1 MSNEKLTM
9 NFIRNDGIPFTNI
22 SFSSRPDKEILD
34 YLKLSGWRYYS
45 KKGEGTTG
53 RWYPFTAEAKRGCD
67 DFIKDFTEKFFPE
80 QSSSLLAEDST
91 NSESGSSSSQ
101 DSSSGSTIEEQTSVS
116 ASHIAT
122 KEEIVNS
129 DSGDELLLKIIEKSM
144 DYELTPAAYEKI
156 ATMLKEKIINES
168 VEFARFTEVI
178 ENLQDEN
185 RSLREENE
193 RLRQNRQ
200 AQDNKESSPAESQN
214 ISTGDD
220 NDEPSYLINGES
232 YKKHEIE
239 SLIEED
245 IQNIFRDL
253 VPEPYIGGISVYGN
267 PDKDEHIKILVQ
279 YGTENYEGEWRED
292 DLFNVIADEHLQ
304 INGIPV
310 DINPIT
316 PEKSGTI
323 KEYLER
329 LERLDAEDKENSEV
343 AEETAVIPERV
354 EQEKSGGN
362 VETEPE
368 TSTVTDDTK
377 NNEEKN
383 ITEADE
389 LFTRVTSEFY
399 EKNKKTLDDY
409 EKLKEAY
416 IENNSRYIGDARLR
430 RLFQGGHSAIVTLRM
445 QELED
450 IIQQARSPEVA
461 SHAAVRYLN
470 MFGTDEFTEE
480 QQDSL
485 FLRCGLGH
493 ISHSP
498 NGSHFVSP
506 AAEDISSFIN
516 QAYLFH
522 KGEME
527 YLDDEAILDIVHK
540 GGFEFR
546 FDKEK
551 EQLDIIKTNEDER
564 TVGRVNYKPG
574 YGFVISSYGY
584 SESEVPYMIR
594 NYANQFALVSPE
606 LSEIRQKHSL
616 DDELARDFAT
626 LDSHPDVWLD
636 LLNKGADPRK
646 AIKVAAEDANLCDNL
661 RWLINHIPENKLKEY
676 FSDEEWADEV
686 YEIAKSSVTNDKE
699 SWQDISDIGIDG
711 FMQIAKLCGRGEYAE
726 EYFHEL
732 IVENGFEKYY
742 HNKYLNE
749 FLALRYEDSKW
760 SYVFYDRDFNEADG
774 GTYTTT
780 EAMNLTDFDKA
791 AENIVA
797 EHYQLGSFDPDGK
810 TQSELYERAKYEE
823 NLSYA
828 NWEPL
833 DYNRFRNFKSSSH
846 LYKDN
851 CIDILQRYRD
861 NTLTDFERGI
871 IANEER
877 SALRKPIN
885 SKEVKESIAAVES
898 VMRSSKFYVQ
908 KKNPATGYFEQK
920 GQREVS
926 VREARSLIS
935 PTDFASG
942 IDRSAY
948 HITADRYIDDDTN
961 LHFASNDAT
970 QMLPEYVIPEEDME
984 VLREYLGTYVAD
996 HIKEHFDE
1004 IFSELTGAASPA
1016 ASHEEPAEQ
1025 VEQERTPETSDNT
1038 VSSEYPEQSEQEELV
1053 LTDKELET
1061 AKSVL
1066 PYSQYITTLQ
1076 LAFGEERDFFVRTL
1090 KNIASAVENAPEIY
1104 ATDSEEQHPIILR
1117 YFHPTGTES
1126 FVTEI
1131 GEDGEAFGF
1140 QCLNGDYAFAEW
1152 GYLDIN
1158 EIKGIPMMQVDYHI
1172 PEGMTVERYLYQEH
1186 PDFFPQYAKFAE
1198 QKHEQNNDVSEQEI
1212 LVSLINDACKKDEEL
1227 RQSASVNS
1235 RDLFEAAYFDKV
1247 SEILIAEWNKGNKSD
1262 LARKLLDGN
1271 DDYKKEILGNY
1282 IDEVYDYLNN
1292 KSPLDIAKETGNNVE
1307 AIAESLKDRLS
1318 WDDIY
1323 NAAMGKGF
1331 GDPELTAKDNARG
1344 QIAEYA
1350 LSFGIDIEAAD
1361 SPEDAIDDFL
1371 ENHNEVF
1378 FNKNGN
1384 LIIDYDVNKLNSE
1397 KTQNNDK
1404 LDVYIASTET
1414 VYLSII
1420 DKLKNDGYVF
1430 KVPHSKVPSFEELKR
1445 SLFTNIAP
1453 YVVLNTDEKTFSF
1466 VTEETFEEDPDYKG
1480 KEINYLNENL
1490 EIEVL
1495 NPYSGLAA
1503 RSYYNSKGTRELC
1516 HAIKEASPNSD
1527 EYKKAIEQ
1535 IADYFV
1541 SQGVFN
1547 ENSILVPAPQHTGKA
1562 EYTLDLALVISSKT
1576 KSPVADILRCK
1587 PHDTLYEQK
1596 KNGKEPVLEFYLENA
1611 NESTIRFWKEGGDK
1625 VYLIDNVIS
1634 TGLTF
1639 NKAEN
1644 LIPGIIPAPYAVG
1657 NFAEITREDDRYLV
1671 KNLLEE
1677 NPVEK
1682 KVVNRKYEITTYD
1695 TDSQADSKE
1704 DYATLE
1710 EAIKNAKDYLSNDY
1724 HKDEYGNPYY
1734 QGVGVYNLDSH
1745 KIEFT
1750 EGYFP
1755 IHKIF
1760 VKDIVKDNFILDKLA
1775 DAGIEVVTDKAEFD
1789 RILESE
1795 TILQKMAKENKI
1807 ENLFISENDVNLDS
1821 EIDKLTINDIESQ
1834 DNFIEISKKTP
1845 YILKEC
1851 GLDDYPVNIYKQ
1863 KLARAFFLEKEK
1875 FGERRTHGHKGEFTS
1890 FEAKQVFKNISNPRY
1905 IFLSRTNIYNPDNY
1919 YLIGVYDIFD
1929 KKGEPM
1935 MLSFHFNKNRNEIEA
1950 NWVTSIYGKNKNILA
1965 DDWTKHG
1972 YLIYVNDL
1980 EIEKAPAEVVTLY
1993 MRVSKSASAIDTNIM
2008 HKSDFVNKMN
2018 LSFYK
2023 QNNNIYGFAHHDK
2036 IYLNP
2041 EIMNSEVAI
2050 HEYTHLWDNY
2060 IQRTNPELW
2069 QKGKDILT
2077 KTKFWNE
2084 VKNDPNYSDIADDE
2098 NLLMS
2103 EVHARI
2109 CGKMADEILD
2119 KILERDGNLTKNSVI
2134 NWDNE
2139 CWAYI
2144 CTEIGVGTIF
2154 TKVENE
2160 KEIFDGQEAYKLI
2173 QEFLIMP
2180 IKDLM
2185 NGTQIT
2191 KYFTKEKEIESEYK
2205 IMQELS
2211 KAFSAD
2217 EINKNLENFT
2227 ESLKFAQEMSSDTWE
2242 NFYARNTTG
2251 FDTPQT
2257 VQEFRKAYEYNKKQA
2272 EYDVNKYTGWIKAL
2286 EEAHE
2291 VNENVISRNVATN
2304 DSVSVSHEITPD
2316 ESVHEN
2322 NSFIYKG
2329 KTYIPFR
2336 SFRESSPL
2344 ARYNAELDWT
2354 IIAQNLDWKEAAVN
2368 KDNPSDK
2375 DFNVDDFY
2383 DAAGGRD
2390 KCNADIFYCVDTGRF
2405 YVPTDGGLPCVDYE
2419 NIRTD
2424 GYYGEFAN
2432 FKSNDT
2438 YVKSVDLY
2446 MRFRNIYEPQI
2457 REASFV
2463 LNDAEEKYN
2472 DSGEIRDFES
2482 LRLHYHDYVDIQMNM
2497 LTDII
2502 KNAAS
2507 PEIAIYSAKECL
2519 VSYGTSPDLVYTE
2532 RFSDNLYLRC
2542 NLGDFE
2548 RRDGQRVFVD
2558 PDEQEVIDFITTTYN
2573 SLHGI
2578 ENPALAEETKP
2589 REYSFV
2595 IKDNTEFG
2603 TGGFEPVINLTAEQ
2617 AAKKYLEL
2625 NDPDTGIAL
2634 SIPGDK
2640 IFSDE
2645 WSAEGISIAVR
2656 DNDGDINLKIFGDT
2670 FINNLREPD
2679 ERSRTYISAYK
2690 ELYHELV
2697 KAGAKVKYP
2706 DFLFDK
2712 EKELFPSE
2720 ENKTEPT
2727 AELSEESRPV
2737 IITAD
2742 NIEKLGIKVGTIVKD
2757 NEDSYWKIFEA
2768 DDFMASMYRCDK
2780 NGNKLD
2786 VAGNTG
2792 RSSFGEGLKQ
2802 LLADGVFTYTLV
2814 SPSNSVQK
2822 EAAPADFVSS
2832 HIHFTGL
2839 SKPEIKE
2846 HDRSENLTREN
2857 KKPDVYLNHSFG
2869 QFPGI
2874 NKWLYQENK
2883 NGFVILT
2890 ALDYEP
2896 GVHTVPIKV
2905 SDGSNGWKESV
2916 ALVDYTKT
2924 PWWEMTKEDFLKRNL
2939 EQYLTSET
2947 AAPEKKT
2954 NSKKDIKAIRE
2965 QCREILKKNDSE
2977 ITNEDKAILAQ
2988 YEGGG
2993 GTGESGR
3000 SADAV
3005 LNEFY
3010 TPDNLI
3016 EKVWEIADAYRPG
3029 AKRVLEPS
3037 AGTGKFANNRPDNEF
3052 TMYEIDETSA
3062 RINRILHPDANVIH
3076 GAFQS
3081 QFFDKNGIAKI
3092 KNYTMPQ
3099 YDIVIGN
3106 PPYGTY
3112 KDSWHGKGEG
3122 KEFDRYEEYFLSR
3135 GIESLN
3141 NYGLNDVL
3149 VYVVPSGF
3157 LKSQVDSAK
3166 IKIATEGILIDAYRL
3181 PEGTFPTTE
3190 VGTDIVI
3197 FMRNKDKDTSQSL
3210 RLLGNDAWFDDHPE
3224 KILGQVRTR
3233 TNRFGKEEKYVT
3245 PHDGLSV
3252 QDELDK
3258 ISVLCAESVRARN
3271 EAIIEGYIN
3280 DNLEWLVNE
3289 RQCSREET
3297 ADMLHLLYQKFY
3309 HTEAFERSKVIP
3321 LAFGDGQKQAIPE
3334 DNNLFTGSIDYSRK
3348 FKVGKQ
3354 ELIDVIGILD
3364 DTLDYHTVWDR
3375 AFAVQHGMEKKDVA
3389 RLLTWNYAGNQ
3400 WDLSESHH
3408 EFMDVAPEAE
3418 QEDLSDVPQ
3427 KLPEK
3432 TVEKSYA
3439 EIALESVKNGGAKNS
3454 VLDALLSGQVT
3465 DNDYKNE
3472 NALKLLRI
3480 SAIDDWRSGFYRYD
3494 SDLKVIV
3501 NVRTLESVLYH
3512 SHYNHNRYIIAAS
3525 DRDGF
3530 ITPFFDE
3537 NSPDFKKLTSNQKD
3551 KLRKTVEFYE
3561 EKLSRIRDTFVGYED
3576 GKFYLKD
3583 KNDRISRYTKFP
3595 FFVPETNEIAMLKT
3609 ENTLVAGLGIDYKDY
3624 KIWGTQKDIGDVVNG
3639 DYDDIKNNYT
3649 CGVYYASFESLYPS
3663 DGKYDIGRIIRENK
3677 EIEDS
3682 TAQERT
3688 SYPLNDSMPSSKV
3701 DANYKKHLAAKKNAA
3716 LALSRIS
3723 ADEWRDKAIAYYED
3737 KAARHAEKLS
3747 LHNAELRRA
3756 EDANV
3761 VLGDILSHKLTDRV
3775 SFEAGSSY
3783 VLCQAIEK
3791 GTDVLID
3798 GKKAFNIDS
3807 ASKSLVTYNNYYV
3820 TEDFVKAL
3828 YDRFGGELLVSD
3840 VKSAEQTRP
3849 VLNKLI
3855 KENLPTAPD
3864 DNLVNGITRFAL
3876 DSTRADISGT
3886 PQKASFGG
3894 HTANVTQSGIIST
3907 FYLDGGEEPLL
3918 RFNRKSNLLTLYQS
3932 SFDSGAI
3939 ESLENAFRDAYDNLH
3954 VTKYVTI
3961 GKVHYCDNDGFT
3973 VIMPEKASQ
3982 KYHPAK
3988 TEIMSSDEFTKLYG
4002 TSWNEDERIFWEVT
4016 DYENYVD
4023 ISKLTLPQ
4031 SEMLRKSE
4039 NYYEEKNGKYIHREL
4054 FASGDIY
4061 QKIAENEEY
4070 FNNGQLSEES
4080 YRRNRELL
4088 ESNVPVPYRFE
4099 EISVSVK
4106 SPFVRNLN
4114 IDGLPLPELFLQWA
4128 TGCNLEDSR
4137 NSRFEINDFTQA
4149 GISREDI
4156 PPDIYWSDITDYID
4170 GSPVKVDSAI
4180 KDEDKRK
4187 KIANEKA
4194 NSRKVAAETLFA
4206 RFLRQGLSKE
4216 GQDIFTTSYNLTFN
4230 YNKEPDY
4237 SRLPLFVYG
4246 MNRYKNGQAF
4256 TLYEQQIKGVAAL
4269 SNKGNGLLAYEV
4281 GVGKTA
4287 AGIVS
4292 TVNQIQTGRSE
4303 RPFIFVPKSVIKAW
4317 ENDIREL
4324 FPDITLNVLG
4334 NMSFKNIEP
4343 YYDGNHGLNL
4353 QPGSITLC
4361 THEALNNIS
4370 FKRDT
4375 VEDSLFDD
4383 FADLLALN
4391 DALSSTNPRERADAE
4406 KKIYDYAGCTSAVG
4420 NDNYVFFENTGCDHV
4435 TVDEAHRFKN
4445 LYKVPR
4451 PKKGEK
4457 NEFQGMGSGTPSKRA
4472 AKMFAVT
4479 QYVQRENND
4488 RNVFMLTATPFTNS
4502 PLEVYSM
4509 LSYIARKELEKQG
4522 IKDLYSFCEQYASTR
4537 LEQIETHKNE
4547 IVYASV
4553 MKEFNDV
4560 QGLQNTLKKYIDKVD
4575 AEEAFVIRPDR
4586 VVHPVYLQPTKL
4598 QQEIFE
4604 FAHKLMNYVPQDGE
4618 KRAPVLEGLNLIN
4631 KASLSPALV
4640 REDQL
4645 IDPYTHLPSG
4655 IALPPIDEL
4664 VESSPK
4670 LKTVFDT
4677 VVKNWRSHKDCG
4689 QIVYSNIGTE
4699 EFSTM
4704 AKYLNKQGVPVS
4716 AIAIINGSDVIMGG
4730 KKVPGG
4736 TDEARDTVKDA
4747 FNDIHNPCKV
4757 LIGSAAISEG
4767 MNLNGNSIALYNLTL
4782 GWNPTESV
4790 QVEGRIHRQGNAQ
4803 GRVHIVYPLLEDSC
4817 DPFLYQKHDEKS
4829 SRIDDL
4835 FSYKSGSK
4843 MSVSGIDPQE
4853 AKFALIK
4860 NPSTLAD
4867 FEIQNKVNELEKQ
4880 KLVYESQLQDYDSL
4894 VTARITFTE
4903 RLNKRTEDK
4912 AAYEANFLKS
4922 GRTPD
4927 EQQRGIERL
4936 DKSIGDCK
4944 TNLTNIGKKLVAMG
4958 IENDADAAKFS
4969 VTTSTKIDLLEKQI
4983 KELDSSEHKKEVTEK
4998 WRMKLLEDNLL
5009 KSRRADTGNLAE
5021 TISGDLVPF
5030 EVTEERVQTERWQA
5044 ACKNRERDPY
5054 KYEKAKAAWEK
5065 YLKKKAER
5073 EASSRKISVSISPE
5087 PEYTER
5093 SRSFNEAEKKPV
5105 SPAPSSPKPVPQR
5118 PEDKNVRSGGD
5129 QLSLF

>member
-1 MSNEKLTM
+1 MSNDKLTM

-34 YLKLSGWRYYS
+34 YLKQSGWRYYS

-80 QSSSLLAEDST
+80 QSSSLFAGDSA
-91 NSESGSSSSQ
+91 NPESGSSSYQ
-101 DSSSGSTIEEQTSVS
+101 DSSSDLTIEEQTSVS
-116 ASHIAT
+116 ASHIA
-122 KEEIVNS
+122 KEEILNS

-144 DYELTPAAYEKI
+144 DYELTPAAYERI

-168 VEFARFTEVI
+168 VEFARFTDVI
-178 ENLQDEN
+178 KHLQDKN

-200 AQDNKESSPAESQN
+200 AQENKQFSPAVPQD
-214 ISTGDD
+214 ISTSSID
-220 NDEPSYLINGES
+220 DEPTYLINGDS
-232 YKKHEIE
+232 YKKKEIE

-245 IQNIFRDL
+245 IQNIFHDL

-310 DINPIT
+310 DVNPIT

-329 LERLDAEDKENSEV
+329 LERLDAEDKEQAVAAPTGKTQRKENSV
-343 AEETAVIPERV
+343 VTEETAVISEPL

-377 NNEEKN
+377 NYEEKN

-450 IIQQARSPEVA
+450 IIKQARSSEVA
-461 SHAAVRYLN
+461 SYAAVRYLN
-470 MFGTDEFTEE
+470 LFGTDEFTEE
-480 QQDSL
+480 QHDSL

-498 NGSHFVSP
+498 NGSYFVSP
-506 AAEDISSFIN
+506 AADDISSFISE
-516 QAYLFH
+516 AYQFH
-522 KGEME
+522 NGREE
-527 YLDDEAILDIVHK
+527 NLSASEFPESLTILDKVHEH
-540 GGFEFR
+540 GYDFR

-606 LSEIRQKHSL
+606 LSEIRQKQNL

-626 LDSHPDVWLD
+626 LDSHPDVWLE

-646 AIKVAAEDANLCDNL
+646 AIKVAAEDTNLGDNL
-661 RWLINHIPENKLKEY
+661 RWLIDHIPENKLKEY

-711 FMQIAKLCGRGEYAE
+711 FMQIAKLCGRGEYAD

-760 SYVFYDRDFNEADG
+760 SYVFYDRDFNEADDS
-774 GTYTTT
+774 TYTSK
-780 EAMNLTDFDKA
+780 EARNLADFDKA

-810 TQSELYERAKYEE
+810 TQSELDERAGYEE
-823 NLSYA
+823 NLSYSK
-828 NWEPL
+828 WEPL
-833 DYNRFRNFKSSSH
+833 DYKRFKNFKSSSY

-861 NTLTDFERGI
+861 STLTDFERSI
-871 IANEER
+871 IADEE
-877 SALRKPIN
+877 SIVLDKPAD
-885 SKEVKESIAAVES
+885 SKEVREIISAVES
-898 VMRSSKFYVQ
+898 VMRTSKFYVQ
-908 KKNPATGYFEQK
+908 KKNPSTGYFEQK
-920 GQREVS
+920 GQREIS

-935 PTDFASG
+935 PTDFATG
-942 IDRSAY
+942 IERSTY

-970 QMLPEYVIPEEDME
+970 QILPDYVIPEEDME

-996 HIKEHFDE
+996 HITEHFEE
-1004 IFSELTGAASPA
+1004 IFSELTGTASPSA
-1016 ASHEEPAEQ
+1016 YHEEHAEQ
-1025 VEQERTPETSDNT
+1025 VEQEKTPESPEPENVLNVEERSVQFNFAALADEICQTAYSNSDLGYNYNISFEDIAELAGKDVQWVKDNLDEIGKHLEEHNDELLLDFSLSEALVEEGDGKNYLDLLFCSEGEDGNILFKQDEDGRWIRKTDEELDKELNEDFDENT
-1038 VSSEYPEQSEQEELV
+1038 DSSEYSEQSEQEELV

-1076 LAFGEERDFFVRTL
+1076 LAYGEERDFFVRTL

-1104 ATDSEEQHPIILR
+1104 ATDSEEQHPIVLR

-1172 PEGMTVERYLYQEH
+1172 PEGMSVERYLYQEH

-1212 LVSLINDACKKDEEL
+1212 LVNLINDACKKDEEL
-1227 RQSASVNS
+1227 RQSAAVNS
-1235 RDLFEAAYFDKV
+1235 RDLFETAYFDKV

-1292 KSPLDIAKETGNNVE
+1292 KSPLDIARETGNDVE
-1307 AIAESLKDRLS
+1307 AIAEALK
-1318 WDDIY
+1318 
-1323 NAAMGKGF
+1323 
-1331 GDPELTAKDNARG
+1331 E
-1344 QIAEYA
+1344 
-1350 LSFGIDIEAAD
+1350 
-1361 SPEDAIDDFL
+1361 SPD
-1371 ENHNEVF
+1371 
-1378 FNKNGN
+1378 
-1384 LIIDYDVNKLNSE
+1384 
-1397 KTQNNDK
+1397 KT
-1404 LDVYIASTET
+1404 E
-1414 VYLSII
+1414 
-1420 DKLKNDGYVF
+1420 
-1430 KVPHSKVPSFEELKR
+1430 
-1445 SLFTNIAP
+1445 
-1453 YVVLNTDEKTFSF
+1453 
-1466 VTEETFEEDPDYKG
+1466 
-1480 KEINYLNENL
+1480 
-1490 EIEVL
+1490 
-1495 NPYSGLAA
+1495 
-1503 RSYYNSKGTRELC
+1503 
-1516 HAIKEASPNSD
+1516 
-1527 EYKKAIEQ
+1527 
-1535 IADYFV
+1535 
-1541 SQGVFN
+1541 
-1547 ENSILVPAPQHTGKA
+1547 
-1562 EYTLDLALVISSKT
+1562 
-1576 KSPVADILRCK
+1576 
-1587 PHDTLYEQK
+1587 
-1596 KNGKEPVLEFYLENA
+1596 
-1611 NESTIRFWKEGGDK
+1611 
-1625 VYLIDNVIS
+1625 
-1634 TGLTF
+1634 
-1639 NKAEN
+1639 
-1644 LIPGIIPAPYAVG
+1644 
-1657 NFAEITREDDRYLV
+1657 
-1671 KNLLEE
+1671 
-1677 NPVEK
+1677 
-1682 KVVNRKYEITTYD
+1682 NRKYQVVTYD
-1695 TDSQADSKE
+1695 RDSDSDSKG
-1704 DYATLE
+1704 DYTSLE
-1710 EAIKNAKDYLSNDY
+1710 EAVKEAKEYLTNDY
-1724 HKDEYGNPYY
+1724 YKDEAGNPYY
-1734 QGVGVYNLDSH
+1734 EGVGVYNTESY

-1750 EGYFP
+1750 QGYFP
-1755 IHKIF
+1755 INKIF
-1760 VKDIVKDNFILDKLA
+1760 RKYVIKQNFILDKLSA
-1775 DAGIEVVTDKAEFD
+1775 AGIEVITDKADFD
-1789 RILESE
+1789 RILENE
-1795 TILQKMAKENKI
+1795 TILQKMTKENKV
-1807 ENLFISENDVNLDS
+1807 EDLFISENDENLDS
-1821 EIDKLTINDIESQ
+1821 EIDKLTIKDINLK
-1834 DNFIEISKKTP
+1834 DDFIEISKETP
-1845 YILKEC
+1845 FILRQC
-1851 GLDDYPVNIYKQ
+1851 GLDNHPVYMYKQ
-1863 KLARAFFLEKEK
+1863 KLARALFLEKEN
-1875 FGERRTHGHKGEFTS
+1875 FGERRTHGHKGEFTDK
-1890 FEAKQVFKNISNPRY
+1890 EVKEVFNNLGNPRY
-1905 IFLSRTNIYNPDNY
+1905 IFNSTKNNSIPNDFYI
-1919 YLIGVYDIFD
+1919 IGVYDQFD
-1929 KKGEPM
+1929 KNNNPM
-1935 MLSFHFNKNRNEIEA
+1935 MVSFHFDKNTKEVEA
-1950 NWVTSIYGKNKNILA
+1950 NWVTAVYGRNKIDIMKNWIDK
-1965 DDWTKHG
+1965 G
-1972 YLIYVNDL
+1972 YLLYINDT
-1980 EIEKAPAEVVTLY
+1980 EIKEASAEVGTLY
-1993 MRVSKSASAIDTNIM
+1993 MRVIHNTNAFNDKIIR
-2008 HKSDFVNKMN
+2008 KSDFVNN
-2018 LSFYK
+2018 LNVLFYK
-2023 QNNNIYGFAHHDK
+2023 QDNQVYGFAHNNK

-2041 EIMNSEVAI
+2041 ELMNSEVAI

-2060 IQRTNPELW
+2060 IQRMNPELW
-2069 QKGKDILT
+2069 QKGKEIFRNTSL
-2077 KTKFWNE
+2077 WNE
-2084 VKNDPNYSDIADDE
+2084 VKYDPNYADIADNDD
-2098 NLLMS
+2098 LLLS

-2109 CGKMADEILD
+2109 CGKMADEILNR
-2119 KILERDGNLTKNSVI
+2119 ILERDGELTKNSI
-2134 NWDNE
+2134 IDWDKEVFDYCKERFWLSEITGKDFVDFISLPMKDFFSGKDILSHLNE
-2139 CWAYI
+2139 LDF
-2144 CTEIGVGTIF
+2144 G
-2154 TKVENE
+2154 
-2160 KEIFDGQEAYKLI
+2160 
-2173 QEFLIMP
+2173 
-2180 IKDLM
+2180 
-2185 NGTQIT
+2185 
-2191 KYFTKEKEIESEYK
+2191 ESV
-2205 IMQELS
+2205 S
-2211 KAFSAD
+2211 
-2217 EINKNLENFT
+2217 
-2227 ESLKFAQEMSSDTWE
+2227 
-2242 NFYARNTTG
+2242 
-2251 FDTPQT
+2251 
-2257 VQEFRKAYEYNKKQA
+2257 
-2272 EYDVNKYTGWIKAL
+2272 
-2286 EEAHE
+2286 
-2291 VNENVISRNVATN
+2291 SRNVATN
-2304 DSVSVSHEITPD
+2304 SSVSGEKDFQLSDAVTDEITYG
-2316 ESVHEN
+2316 ESGLEN
-2322 NSFIYKG
+2322 NSFKYKG
-2329 KTYIPFR
+2329 KTYVPFR

-2344 ARYNAELDWT
+2344 EKYNSVLDWT

-2375 DFNVDDFY
+2375 DFKVDDFY

-2419 NIRTD
+2419 NIRMD

-2446 MRFRNIYEPQI
+2446 MRFLNIYEPQI

-2690 ELYHELV
+2690 ELYQELV

-2737 IITAD
+2737 IITSD
-2742 NIEKLGIKVGTIVKD
+2742 NIKKLGIKAGAIVKD
-2757 NEDSYWKIFEA
+2757 NEDSYWRISKA

-2814 SPSNSVQK
+2814 SPSNSV
-2822 EAAPADFVSS
+2822 
-2832 HIHFTGL
+2832 
-2839 SKPEIKE
+2839 SKPETKE
-2846 HDRSENLTREN
+2846 HDRSENLTRKN

-2977 ITNEDKAILAQ
+2977 ITDEDKAILAQ

-3076 GAFQS
+3076 SAFQS

-3092 KNYTMPQ
+3092 KDYTMPQ

-3122 KEFDRYEEYFLSR
+3122 REFDRYEEYFLSR

-3141 NYGLNDVL
+3141 IYGLNDVL

-3181 PEGTFPTTE
+3181 PEGTFPTTDI
-3190 VGTDIVI
+3190 GTDIVV
-3197 FMRNKDKDTSQSL
+3197 FMRNNDKDTSQSL
-3210 RLLGNDAWFDDHPE
+3210 RLLENDAWFEEHPE
-3224 KILGQVRTR
+3224 KILGQVKTR

-3258 ISVLCAESVRARN
+3258 ISVLCAESVRARK
-3271 EAIIEGYIN
+3271 EAIIEGYIEH
-3280 DNLEWLVNE
+3280 NLEWLVNV
-3289 RQCSREET
+3289 RQCSREDT
-3297 ADMLHLLYQKFY
+3297 ADMLHLLYHKFE
-3309 HTEAFERSKVIP
+3309 HVEAFERSKVIP
-3321 LAFGDGQKQAIPE
+3321 LAFGDAQKQAIPE
-3334 DNNLFTGSIDYSRK
+3334 NNNLFTGSIDYSRK

-3389 RLLTWNYAGNQ
+3389 RLLSWNYAGNQ

-3408 EFMDVAPEAE
+3408 KFMDIAPEAVQEESPDVSHE
-3418 QEDLSDVPQ
+3418 QL
-3427 KLPEK
+3427 EK
-3432 TVEKSYA
+3432 TVQKSYVQ
-3439 EIALESVKNGGAKNS
+3439 IALESVKNGGAKNS

-3583 KNDRISRYTKFP
+3583 RNDRISRYTEFP
-3595 FFVPETNEIAMLKT
+3595 FFVPETNEIAMLKI

-3663 DGKYDIGRIIRENK
+3663 DGKYDIGRIIEENK
-3677 EIEDS
+3677 QIEDS
-3682 TAQERT
+3682 TAKERA
-3688 SYPLNDSMPSSKV
+3688 SYPLNDSMPSSKL
-3701 DANYKKHLAAKKNAA
+3701 DANYKKHLAAKKNGA
-3716 LALSRIS
+3716 LALSGIS

-3737 KAARHAEKLS
+3737 KTARHAEKLS

-3761 VLGDILSHKLTDRV
+3761 VLGDILSHKLTDRE

-3783 VLCQAIEK
+3783 VLCQATEK

-3828 YDRFGGELLVSD
+3828 YDRFGGELSVSD

-3886 PQKASFGG
+3886 PQKASFGD
-3894 HTANVTQSGIIST
+3894 HTASVTQSGIIST

-3918 RFNRKSNLLTLYQS
+3918 RFNRKSNALILYQP

-3939 ESLENAFRDAYDNLH
+3939 ESLENAFRNAYDDKLH

-3961 GKVHYCDNDGFT
+3961 DKVHYCDNDGFT

-4080 YRRNRELL
+4080 YRRNRGFL
-4088 ESNVPVPYRFE
+4088 ERNVPVPFRFD

-4128 TGCNLEDSR
+4128 TGCNLEDTR
-4137 NSRFEINDFTQA
+4137 NTRLEINDFTQA

-4156 PPDIYWSDITDYID
+4156 PPEIYWSDITDYID
-4170 GSPVKVDSAI
+4170 GKPVKVDSAI

-4187 KIANEKA
+4187 KITNEKA

-4216 GQDIFTTSYNLTFN
+4216 GQDLFTTSYNRNFN

-4246 MNRYKNGQAF
+4246 MNRYRGGKPF
-4256 TLYEQQIKGVAAL
+4256 TLYEQQIKGIASL
-4269 SNKGNGLLAYEV
+4269 SNKGNGVLAYDV

-4287 AGIVS
+4287 AGIVA
-4292 TVNQIQTGRSE
+4292 TVNQIQTGRCS
-4303 RPFIFVPKSVIKAW
+4303 RPFIFVPKSLIGQW
-4317 ENDIREL
+4317 EYDIREL
-4324 FPDITLNVLG
+4324 FPEITLNVLG
-4334 NMSFKNIEP
+4334 NMSSKNIAP
-4343 YYDGNHGLNL
+4343 YYDGNHGLYL
-4353 QPGSITLC
+4353 EPGSITLC

-4375 VEDSLFDD
+4375 VEDYLFDD
-4383 FADLLALN
+4383 FADLLSLN
-4391 DALSSTNPRERADAE
+4391 DALDSTNPRERADAE
-4406 KKIYDYAGCTSAVG
+4406 KKIFDYAGCSSAVG
-4420 NDNYVFFENTGCDHV
+4420 NENYVFFENTGCDHIS
-4435 TVDEAHRFKN
+4435 VDEGHRFKN

-4457 NEFQGMGSGTPSKRA
+4457 NEFQGMGSGTSSKRA
-4472 AKMFAVT
+4472 TKMFAIS
-4479 QYVQRENND
+4479 QYVQRENGD
-4488 RNVFMLTATPFTNS
+4488 RNVFMLTATPFNNS
-4502 PLEVYSM
+4502 ALEVYSI
-4509 LSYIARKELEKQG
+4509 LSYTARKELQKVG

-4537 LEQIETHKNE
+4537 LEQVVTHKNE

-4560 QGLQNTLKKYIDKVD
+4560 HSLQNILKKYIDKVD
-4575 AEEAFVIRPDR
+4575 AEEALVIRPDR

-4604 FAHKLMNYVPQDGE
+4604 FAHNLMNYVPQDGE

-4670 LKTVFDT
+4670 LKTVFGT

-4699 EFSTM
+4699 EFSVM
-4704 AKYLNKQGVPVS
+4704 AKYLNKQGIPMS

-4782 GWNPTESV
+4782 GWNPSESV

-4803 GRVHIVYPLLEDSC
+4803 GKVHIVYPLLEDSC

-4958 IENDADAAKFS
+4958 IENDADASKFS
-4969 VTTSTKIDLLEKQI
+4969 VTTNHKIDSLKEKI
-4983 KELDSSEHKKEVTEK
+4983 DSLNSPEHKKEVTEK
-4998 WRMKLLEDNLL
+4998 YKLKLLEDNLR

-5021 TISGDLVPF
+5021 SISGDLVPF
-5030 EVTEERVQTERWQA
+5030 EVTEERVQKERWRI
-5044 ACKNRERDPY
+5044 ACENKERDPV

-5065 YLKKKAER
+5065 YLKKKAEN
-5073 EASSRKISVSISPE
+5073 EASFGNASTGIPGE
-5087 PEYTER
+5087 PENDY
-5093 SRSFNEAEKKPV
+5093 SLNKSEKHATAAVPT
-5105 SPAPSSPKPVPQR
+5105 SSKLIPPPR
-5118 PEDKNVRSGGD
+5118 PEQKKVLSGGE

>member
-22 SFSSRPDKEILD
+22 SFSNRPDKEILD
-34 YLKLSGWRYYS
+34 YLKQNGWRYYS

-80 QSSSLLAEDST
+80 QSSSLLAEDSA
-91 NSESGSSSSQ
+91 NPESGSSSSQ
-101 DSSSGSTIEEQTSVS
+101 DSTSGTNGGEQISQPVSSDKTFHQEILTGDS
-116 ASHIAT
+116 A
-122 KEEIVNS
+122 
-129 DSGDELLLKIIEKSM
+129 DDLLLKIIEKSM
-144 DYELTPAAYEKI
+144 DYELTPAAYERI
-156 ATMLKEKIINES
+156 ANMLKDKIINES
-168 VEFARFTEVI
+168 VEFARFTDVI
-178 ENLQDEN
+178 SQLQEDN

-193 RLRQNRQ
+193 RLRQNLQ
-200 AQDNKESSPAESQN
+200 SQENKQFSPAVPQD
-214 ISTGDD
+214 ISTSSID
-220 NDEPSYLINGES
+220 DEPTYLINGES

-245 IQNIFRDL
+245 IQNIFHDL

-310 DINPIT
+310 DVNPIT

-323 KEYLER
+323 KEYLGR
-329 LERLDAEDKENSEV
+329 LERLGSQHEEQAVSAPAGKTQLKENSEV
-343 AEETAVIPERV
+343 AEETAVIPEHV

-377 NNEEKN
+377 TNEEKN
-383 ITEADE
+383 IAEADE
-389 LFTRVTSEFY
+389 LFTSVTTEFH

-430 RLFQGGHSAIVTLRM
+430 RLFEGGHSAIVTLRM
-445 QELED
+445 QELES
-450 IIQQARSPEVA
+450 IIKQARTPEIA
-461 SHAAVRYLN
+461 KLAAVHYLYQ
-470 MFGTDEFTEE
+470 FGTDEFVED
-480 QQDSL
+480 QRDCV

-493 ISHSP
+493 INHSP

-506 AAEDISSFIN
+506 AADDISSFIN

-606 LSEIRQKHSL
+606 LSEIRQKQNL

-626 LDSHPDVWLD
+626 LDSRPDVWLE

-646 AIKVAAEDANLCDNL
+646 AIKVAAADANLGDNL
-661 RWLINHIPENKLKEY
+661 RWLIDHIPEDKLKEY

-686 YEIAKSSVTNDKE
+686 YETAKSSVTNDKE
-699 SWQDISDIGIDG
+699 SWQEISDIGIDV
-711 FMQIAKLCGRGEYAE
+711 FMQIAELCGRGEYAE

-732 IVENGFEKYY
+732 IVESGFEKYY

-749 FLALRYEDSKW
+749 FLALRYEDSSW

-774 GTYTTT
+774 GTYTSN
-780 EAMNLTDFDKA
+780 EARNLTDFDKA
-791 AENIVA
+791 AENIIA

-810 TQSELYERAKYEE
+810 TQSELDERAGYEE

-833 DYNRFRNFKSSSH
+833 DYKRFSNFKSSSF

-851 CIDILQRYRD
+851 CIDILQKYRD
-861 NTLTDFERGI
+861 NTLTDSERKI
-871 IANEER
+871 IAAEE
-877 SALRKPIN
+877 SIVFDKPAD
-885 SKEVKESIAAVES
+885 SKEVRESIAAIES

-908 KKNPATGYFEQK
+908 KKNPATGNFERK

-935 PTDFASG
+935 PTDFATG
-942 IDRSAY
+942 IERSAY
-948 HITADRYIDDDTN
+948 HITADRDIDDDTN

-970 QMLPEYVIPEEDME
+970 QMLPDYVISEEDME
-984 VLREYLGTYVAD
+984 VLREYLGTHVAD
-996 HIKEHFDE
+996 HITEHFDE
-1004 IFSELTGAASPA
+1004 IFSEHTGAASPSS
-1016 ASHEEPAEQ
+1016 SHEEPAEK
-1025 VEQERTPETSDNT
+1025 VEQEKTPETSDNT
-1038 VSSEYPEQSEQEELV
+1038 VQFDFVALADEICQTAYSNSDLGYNYNISFDDIAELAGKDVQWVKDNLDEIGKHLEEHNDELLLDFSLSDALIMQADGKDYLDLTFCSVGENGNILFKQDDNGRWIRKTEDELDKERDEINDSSEQEELV

-1061 AKSVL
+1061 AKSFI
-1066 PYSQYITTLQ
+1066 PNSQYITTLQ
-1076 LAFGEERDFFVRTL
+1076 LAEREERDFFVRTL
-1090 KNIASAVENAPEIY
+1090 KNIASAVENAPKIR
-1104 ATDSEEQHPIILR
+1104 ATDGMEQHPIVLR

-1131 GEDGEAFGF
+1131 GNDGEAFGF
-1140 QCLNGDYAFAEW
+1140 QCLNGDYAMAEW

-1158 EIKGIPMMQVDYHI
+1158 EIKRIPMMQVDYHI
-1172 PEGMTVERYLYQEH
+1172 PEGMTVERYLYQER

-1212 LVSLINDACKKDEEL
+1212 LVNLINDACKKDEEL

-1247 SEILIAEWNKGNKSD
+1247 SEILIAEWDKGNKSD

-1292 KSPLDIAKETGNNVE
+1292 KSPLDIAKETGNDVE
-1307 AIAESLKDRLS
+1307 AIAEALK
-1318 WDDIY
+1318 
-1323 NAAMGKGF
+1323 
-1331 GDPELTAKDNARG
+1331 E
-1344 QIAEYA
+1344 
-1350 LSFGIDIEAAD
+1350 
-1361 SPEDAIDDFL
+1361 SPD
-1371 ENHNEVF
+1371 
-1378 FNKNGN
+1378 
-1384 LIIDYDVNKLNSE
+1384 
-1397 KTQNNDK
+1397 KT
-1404 LDVYIASTET
+1404 E
-1414 VYLSII
+1414 
-1420 DKLKNDGYVF
+1420 
-1430 KVPHSKVPSFEELKR
+1430 
-1445 SLFTNIAP
+1445 
-1453 YVVLNTDEKTFSF
+1453 
-1466 VTEETFEEDPDYKG
+1466 
-1480 KEINYLNENL
+1480 
-1490 EIEVL
+1490 
-1495 NPYSGLAA
+1495 
-1503 RSYYNSKGTRELC
+1503 
-1516 HAIKEASPNSD
+1516 
-1527 EYKKAIEQ
+1527 
-1535 IADYFV
+1535 
-1541 SQGVFN
+1541 
-1547 ENSILVPAPQHTGKA
+1547 
-1562 EYTLDLALVISSKT
+1562 
-1576 KSPVADILRCK
+1576 
-1587 PHDTLYEQK
+1587 
-1596 KNGKEPVLEFYLENA
+1596 
-1611 NESTIRFWKEGGDK
+1611 
-1625 VYLIDNVIS
+1625 
-1634 TGLTF
+1634 
-1639 NKAEN
+1639 
-1644 LIPGIIPAPYAVG
+1644 
-1657 NFAEITREDDRYLV
+1657 
-1671 KNLLEE
+1671 
-1677 NPVEK
+1677 
-1682 KVVNRKYEITTYD
+1682 NRKYQVVTYD
-1695 TDSQADSKE
+1695 RDSGSDSKG
-1704 DYATLE
+1704 DYTSLE
-1710 EAIKNAKDYLSNDY
+1710 EAVKEAKNYLTNDY
-1724 HKDEYGNPYY
+1724 YKDEDGKPYY
-1734 QGVGVYNLDSH
+1734 EGVGVYNADSL

-1755 IHKIF
+1755 INKIF
-1760 VKDIVKDNFILDKLA
+1760 EKYVIKQNFILDKLA

-1789 RILESE
+1789 RILENE
-1795 TILQKMAKENKI
+1795 TILQKMTKENKV
-1807 ENLFISENDVNLDS
+1807 EDLFISENDENLDS
-1821 EIDKLTINDIESQ
+1821 EIDKLTIKDINVK
-1834 DNFIEISKKTP
+1834 DDFIEISKETP
-1845 YILKEC
+1845 FILRQC
-1851 GLDDYPVNIYKQ
+1851 GLDNHPVYMYKQ
-1863 KLARAFFLEKEK
+1863 KLARALFLEKEN
-1875 FGERRTHGHKGEFTS
+1875 FGERRTHGHKGEFTDK
-1890 FEAKQVFKNISNPRY
+1890 EVKEVFNNLGNPRY
-1905 IFLSRTNIYNPDNY
+1905 IFNSTKNNSIPNDF
-1919 YLIGVYDIFD
+1919 YLLGVYDQFD
-1929 KKGEPM
+1929 KNNNPM
-1935 MLSFHFNKNRNEIEA
+1935 MVSFHFDKNTKEVEA
-1950 NWVTSIYGKNKNILA
+1950 NWVTAVYGRNKIDIMKNWIDK
-1965 DDWTKHG
+1965 G
-1972 YLIYVNDL
+1972 YLLYINDT
-1980 EIEKAPAEVVTLY
+1980 EIKEASAEVGTLY
-1993 MRVSKSASAIDTNIM
+1993 MRVIHNTNAFNDKIIR
-2008 HKSDFVNKMN
+2008 KSDFVNN
-2018 LSFYK
+2018 LNVLFYK
-2023 QNNNIYGFAHHDK
+2023 QDNQVYGFAHNNK

-2041 EIMNSEVAI
+2041 EIMNSEVAL

-2060 IQRTNPELW
+2060 IQRMNPELW
-2069 QKGKDILT
+2069 QKGKEIFRNTSL
-2077 KTKFWNE
+2077 WNE
-2084 VKNDPNYSDIADDE
+2084 VKYDPNYADIAYNDD
-2098 NLLMS
+2098 LLLS
-2103 EVHARI
+2103 EVHAKI
-2109 CGKMADEILD
+2109 CGKMADEILNR
-2119 KILERDGNLTKNSVI
+2119 ILERDGELTKNSI
-2134 NWDNE
+2134 IDWDKE
-2139 CWAYI
+2139 VFDYCKERFWLS
-2144 CTEIGVGTIF
+2144 
-2154 TKVENE
+2154 E
-2160 KEIFDGQEAYKLI
+2160 KTGKDFVDFISLP
-2173 QEFLIMP
+2173 M
-2180 IKDLM
+2180 KDLFSGKDILSHL
-2185 NGTQIT
+2185 NELDFG
-2191 KYFTKEKEIESEYK
+2191 ESV
-2205 IMQELS
+2205 S
-2211 KAFSAD
+2211 
-2217 EINKNLENFT
+2217 
-2227 ESLKFAQEMSSDTWE
+2227 
-2242 NFYARNTTG
+2242 
-2251 FDTPQT
+2251 
-2257 VQEFRKAYEYNKKQA
+2257 
-2272 EYDVNKYTGWIKAL
+2272 
-2286 EEAHE
+2286 
-2291 VNENVISRNVATN
+2291 SRNVATN
-2304 DSVSVSHEITPD
+2304 SSVSGEKDFQLSDAVTDEIIYG
-2316 ESVHEN
+2316 ESGLEN
-2322 NSFIYKG
+2322 NSFKYKG
-2329 KTYIPFR
+2329 KTYVPFR

-2344 ARYNAELDWT
+2344 AKYNSVSDWT

-2375 DFNVDDFY
+2375 GFKVDDFY
-2383 DAAGGRD
+2383 AAAGGRD
-2390 KCNADIFYCVDTGRF
+2390 KCRADIFYCVDTGKF
-2405 YVPTDGGLPCVDYE
+2405 YLPTDGGLPCVDYE
-2419 NIRTD
+2419 NIRTN

-2432 FKSNDT
+2432 FKMYDT
-2438 YVKSVDLY
+2438 YVKSVELY
-2446 MRFRNIYEPQI
+2446 MRFQNVYEPQI
-2457 REASFV
+2457 REASYV
-2463 LNDAEEKYN
+2463 LNYVEDKYN
-2472 DSGEIRDFES
+2472 ESGEIRDFES
-2482 LRLHYHDYVDIQMNM
+2482 MRLQYRDYVDIQMHR

-2502 KNAAS
+2502 KNASS
-2507 PEIAIYSAKECL
+2507 PEIATYAAKECL
-2519 VSYGTSPDLVYTE
+2519 YSYGTSPDLFFTE

-2542 NLGDFE
+2542 HLGDFE
-2548 RRDGQRVFVD
+2548 HRDGQRVFVD
-2558 PDEQEVIDFITTTYN
+2558 PDEQEIIDFITTTYN

-2578 ENPALAEETKP
+2578 ENPAHTEETEP
-2589 REYSFV
+2589 LEYSFA
-2595 IKDNTEFG
+2595 IKDDTEFG
-2603 TGGFEPVINLTAEQ
+2603 TGGFKPVINLTAEE

-2634 SIPGDK
+2634 IIPGDF

-2645 WSAEGISIAVR
+2645 WAADGISIAVI
-2656 DNDGDINLKIFGDT
+2656 DNDGDINFQIFGDT
-2670 FINNLREPD
+2670 FINGLKKPD
-2679 ERSRTYISAYK
+2679 ERAKTYIAAYK
-2690 ELYHELV
+2690 ELYQELIN
-2697 KAGAKVKYP
+2697 AGAKVKYP
-2706 DFLFDK
+2706 RFLFDK
-2712 EKELFPSE
+2712 EKELFPI
-2720 ENKTEPT
+2720 EPT

-2757 NEDSYWKIFEA
+2757 NEDSYWRIAKV

-2780 NGNKLD
+2780 DGNKLD
-2786 VAGNTG
+2786 VTGNTG

-2814 SPSNSVQK
+2814 SPSNTVQK
-2822 EAAPADFVSS
+2822 EAAPDFVSS

-2839 SKPEIKE
+2839 SKPETKE
-2846 HDRSENLTREN
+2846 HDGSENLTREN
-2857 KKPDVYLNHSFG
+2857 KKPDVYLNHSFL

-2905 SDGSNGWKESV
+2905 SDGSNGWKESEAV
-2916 ALVDYTKT
+2916 VDYTKT
-2924 PWWEMTKEDFLKRNL
+2924 PRWGMSKEDFLERNL

-2965 QCREILKKNDSE
+2965 QCREILKKKDSE
-2977 ITNEDKAILAQ
+2977 ITDEDKAILAQ

-2993 GTGESGR
+2993 GTGESDR

-3010 TPDNLI
+3010 TPDKLI

-3092 KNYTMPQ
+3092 KDYTMPQ

-3122 KEFDRYEEYFLSR
+3122 KEFNRYEEYFLSR

-3141 NYGLNDVL
+3141 IYGLNDVL

-3166 IKIATEGILIDAYRL
+3166 IKIASEGILIDAYRL

-3190 VGTDIVI
+3190 VGTDIVV

-3210 RLLGNDAWFDDHPE
+3210 RLLGNDAWFEDHPE
-3224 KILGQVRTR
+3224 KILGQVKTR
-3233 TNRFGKEEKYVT
+3233 TNRFGKEESYVT

-3258 ISVLCAESVRARN
+3258 ISVLCAESVRARK
-3271 EAIIEGYIN
+3271 EAIIDGYIK

-3289 RQCSREET
+3289 RQCSREDT
-3297 ADMLHLLYQKFY
+3297 ADMLHLLYHKFE
-3309 HTEAFERSKVIP
+3309 HSEAFERAKVIP
-3321 LAFGDGQKQAIPE
+3321 LAFGDGQKQVIPE
-3334 DNNLFTGSIDYSRK
+3334 DNNLFTGSFDYSRK

-3389 RLLTWNYAGNQ
+3389 RLLTWNHAGNQ

-3408 EFMDVAPEAE
+3408 EFMDIAPEAE
-3418 QEDLSDVPQ
+3418 QEKSPDEPQ
-3427 KLPEK
+3427 ELPEK
-3432 TVEKSYA
+3432 TVQKSYA
-3439 EIALESVKNGGAKNS
+3439 QIALESVKNGGAKNS
-3454 VLDALLSGQVT
+3454 VLDALLTGQVA

-3480 SAIDDWRSGFYRYD
+3480 SSIDDWRSGFYRYD

-3512 SHYNHNRYIIAAS
+3512 SHYNHNRFIIAAS

-3551 KLRKTVEFYE
+3551 KLRKSVEWYE
-3561 EKLSRIRDTFVGYED
+3561 KEINRIRDVFVGYED

-3583 KNDRISRYTKFP
+3583 RNDRISKYSERP
-3595 FFVPETNEIAMLKT
+3595 FFVPETNEIAMLNT
-3609 ENTLVAGLGIDYKDY
+3609 ENTLVAGLGFDYKDY
-3624 KIWGTQKDIGDVVNG
+3624 KIWGSKKDIGDVVTG
-3639 DYDDIKNNYT
+3639 GYDDIKKNYNYT
-3649 CGVYYASFESLYPS
+3649 CGIYYASYDSLYPA
-3663 DGKYDIGRIIRENK
+3663 DGKYDIGRIIEENK
-3677 EIEDS
+3677 QIEDS
-3682 TAQERT
+3682 TQKERA
-3688 SYPLNDSMPSSKV
+3688 SYPLTDSLPYSKLE
-3701 DANYKKHLAAKKNAA
+3701 DNYKKQLASKKKAA
-3716 LALSRIS
+3716 LALSGIS
-3723 ADEWRDKAIAYYED
+3723 GEEWFDKAIAYYDD
-3737 KAARHAEKLS
+3737 KVKKHAEKLS
-3747 LHNAELRRA
+3747 VRNAEIRKT

-3761 VLGDILSHKLTDRV
+3761 VLDCILSHKLTDRE

-3783 VLCQAIEK
+3783 VLCLGTEK
-3791 GTDVLID
+3791 GTDVLIN
-3798 GKKAFNIDS
+3798 GKKALNIDS
-3807 ASKSLVTYNNYYV
+3807 NNKSLVTYNNYYV
-3820 TEDFVKAL
+3820 TEQFVKAL
-3828 YDRFGGELLVSD
+3828 YDRFGGELSVSN
-3840 VKSAEQTRP
+3840 VKFNEPARP
-3849 VLNKLI
+3849 VLSKLI
-3855 KENLPTAPD
+3855 KENLPAAPD
-3864 DNLVNGITRFAL
+3864 EYLVNGITQFAL
-3876 DSTRADISGT
+3876 DSTRIHIGGKPPKAD
-3886 PQKASFGG
+3886 FGG
-3894 HTANVTQSGIIST
+3894 HTATLTQSGIISSV
-3907 FYLDGGEEPLL
+3907 YLDGGKEPVI

-3932 SFDSGAI
+3932 AFDSGAI
-3939 ESLENAFRDAYDNLH
+3939 ESLENAFRNVYDKLH

-3961 GKVHYCDNDGFT
+3961 DNVHYCDNDGFT

-3982 KYHPAK
+3982 TYHPEK
-3988 TEIMSSDEFTKLYG
+3988 TDIMSSDEFTKLYG
-4002 TSWNEDERIFWEVT
+4002 TSWNEDERIFWEFT

-4023 ISKLTLPQ
+4023 ITKLTSEQ
-4031 SEMLRKSE
+4031 SEKLRKSS
-4039 NYYEEKNGKYIHREL
+4039 NYYEEKDGRYIHREL

-4061 QKIAENEEY
+4061 QKIAANDEY
-4070 FNNGQLSEES
+4070 FNKGQLSEES
-4080 YRRNRELL
+4080 YHRNRDFL
-4088 ESNVPVPYRFE
+4088 EKNVPVPYRFE

-4170 GSPVKVDSAI
+4170 GNPVKVDSAI

-4194 NSRKVAAETLFA
+4194 NSRKVAAETLFS
-4206 RFLRQGLSKE
+4206 RFLREGLSKV
-4216 GQDIFTTSYNLTFN
+4216 GQDIFVTSYNRNFN

-4246 MNRYKNGQAF
+4246 MNRYKNGEPF

-4287 AGIVS
+4287 AGVVS

-4334 NMSFKNIEP
+4334 NMSYKNIAP

-4370 FKRDT
+4370 FKRET
-4375 VEDSLFDD
+4375 VEEYLFGD

-4391 DALSSTNPRERADAE
+4391 DALDSTNPHERAEAE
-4406 KKIYDYAGCTSAVG
+4406 KKILDYAGCSSAAN

-4537 LEQIETHKNE
+4537 LEQNVTHKNE

-4575 AEEAFVIRPDR
+4575 AEEALVIRPDR

-4604 FAHKLMNYVPQDGE
+4604 FAHNLMNYNPGEDE

-4631 KASLSPALV
+4631 KASLSPALIS
-4640 REDQL
+4640 EDQL
-4645 IDPYTHLPSG
+4645 TDPYTHLPSG
-4655 IALPPIDEL
+4655 IALPSADEL

-4689 QIVYSNIGTE
+4689 QIVYSNIGTD

-4736 TDEARDTVKDA
+4736 SDEARDTVKDA
-4747 FNDIHNPCKV
+4747 FNDIHNPCKI

-4860 NPSTLAD
+4860 NPATLAD

-4936 DKSIGDCK
+4936 DKSLGDCK
-4944 TNLTNIGKKLVAMG
+4944 TNLVNIGKKLVAMG
-4958 IENDADAAKFS
+4958 IENDADASQFS
-4969 VTTSTKIDLLEKQI
+4969 VSTNRKIDSLKEKIERLKSQ
-4983 KELDSSEHKKEVTEK
+4983 EHKQEITEK
-4998 WRMKLLEDNLL
+4998 WKMKLLEDNLL

-5021 TISGDLVPF
+5021 SISGDLVPF
-5030 EVTEERVQTERWQA
+5030 EVTEERVQKERWRI
-5044 ACKNRERDPY
+5044 ACENKERDPG
-5054 KYEKAKAAWEK
+5054 KYEKAKSAWEK
-5065 YLKKKAER
+5065 YCNKKAEK
-5073 EASSRKISVSISPE
+5073 ETSFGNASTGIPGE
-5087 PEYTER
+5087 PENDY
-5093 SRSFNEAEKKPV
+5093 SLNKSEKNAAAAVPT
-5105 SPAPSSPKPVPQR
+5105 SPKLIPPPR
-5118 PEDKNVRSGGD
+5118 PEQKKVLSGGE